1 MHAPPL
7 IRRVNE
13 KNSEEEK
20 VEFNRLR
27 CIREVLQQSGVRY
40 V

>member
-1 MHAPPL
+1 MHAPLL

-27 CIREVLQQSGVRY
+27 CISEVLQQSGVHY

>member
-1 MHAPPL
+1 MQAPLL

-13 KNSEEEK
+13 TNSEEEK

-27 CIREVLQQSGVRY
+27 CISEVLQQSGVRY